1 MANLTTRIGGQ
12 HYYDAATG
20 NNESLL
26 NFWKGTQAQYD
37 ALKQTSATTSGNPSG
52 ASTVT
57 FTVTSSSIFTTG
69 NTVFVT
75 GSGSGNTTRTTG
87 TVSGV
92 PDATS
97 VIVDFIPAYT
107 SGASTGYQIDL
118 YDPNTFYIIT
128 A

>member
-12 HYYDAATG
+12 HYYKAATG

-37 ALKQTSATTSGNPSG
+37 DEKQTSATTSGNPSG
-52 ASTVT
+52 ASSVT
-57 FTVTSSSIFTTG
+57 FTVTSSSIFTVG
-69 NTVFVT
+69 ATVFVT
-75 GSGSGNTTRTTG
+75 GTSGNTTRTEG
-87 TVSGV
+87 TVSAV
-92 PDATS
+92 PNATS
-97 VIVDFIPAYT
+97 VTVAFTPAYT
-107 SGASTGYQIDL
+107 SAAASGYQIDL

>member
-12 HYYDAATG
+12 HYYNSATG

-37 ALKQTSATTSGNPSG
+37 AEKQTGATTSGNPSG
-52 ASTVT
+52 ASSVT
-57 FTVTSSSIFTTG
+57 FTVTSSSIFTVG
-69 NTVFVT
+69 ATVFVT
-75 GSGSGNTTRTTG
+75 GTSGNTTRTEG
-87 TVSGV
+87 TVSAV
-92 PDATS
+92 PSSTTVTVAFT
-97 VIVDFIPAYT
+97 PAYT
-107 SGASTGYQIDL
+107 SAAASGYQIDI

>member
-12 HYYDAATG
+12 HYYKAATG

-26 NFWKGTQAQYD
+26 NFWKGTQAQYN

-52 ASTVT
+52 ASSVT
-57 FTVTSSSIFTTG
+57 FTVTSSGIFAV
-69 NTVFVT
+69 NATVFVT
-75 GSGSGNTTRTTG
+75 GTSGNTTRTQG
-87 TVSGV
+87 TVSAV
-92 PDATS
+92 PNATS
-97 VIVDFIPAYT
+97 VTVSFASAYT
-107 SGASTGYQIDL
+107 SAAASGYQVDV

>member
-12 HYYDAATG
+12 HYYKAATG

-37 ALKQTSATTSGNPSG
+37 AEKQTGATTSGNPSG
-52 ASTVT
+52 ASSVT
-57 FTVTSSSIFTTG
+57 FTVTSSSIFAV
-69 NTVFVT
+69 NATVFVT
-75 GSGSGNTTRTTG
+75 GTSGNTTRTEG
-87 TVSGV
+87 TVSAV
-92 PDATS
+92 PNATS
-97 VIVDFIPAYT
+97 VTVAFTPAYT
-107 SGASTGYQIDL
+107 SAAASGYQVDV

>member
-12 HYYDAATG
+12 HYYKAASG

-37 ALKQTSATTSGNPSG
+37 ALKQTGATTSGNPS
-52 ASTVT
+52 STSSVT
-57 FTVTSSSIFTTG
+57 FTVTSSSIFAV
-69 NTVFVT
+69 NATVFVT
-75 GSGSGNTTRTTG
+75 GTSGNTTRTEG
-87 TVSGV
+87 TVSAV
-92 PDATS
+92 PNATS
-97 VIVDFIPAYT
+97 VTVAFTPAYT
-107 SGASTGYQIDL
+107 SAAASGYQIDI

>member
-12 HYYDAATG
+12 HYYKAATG

-37 ALKQTSATTSGNPSG
+37 AEKQTSATTSGNPSG

-57 FTVTSSSIFTTG
+57 FTVTSSSIFTPG
-69 NTVFVT
+69 ATVFVT
-75 GSGSGNTTRTTG
+75 GTSGNTARTEGAVTAVPSG
-87 TVSGV
+87 TTVTVSF
-92 PDATS
+92 T
-97 VIVDFIPAYT
+97 PAYT
-107 SGASTGYQIDL
+107 SAAASGYQIDI

>member
-12 HYYDAATG
+12 HYYKAATG

-37 ALKQTSATTSGNPSG
+37 AEKQTGATTSGNPSG
-52 ASTVT
+52 ASSVT
-57 FTVTSSSIFTTG
+57 FTVTSSSIFAVG
-69 NTVFVT
+69 ATVFVT
-75 GSGSGNTTRTTG
+75 GTSGNTTRTEG
-87 TVSGV
+87 TVSAV
-92 PDATS
+92 PNATS
-97 VIVDFIPAYT
+97 VTVAFTPAYT
-107 SGASTGYQIDL
+107 SAAASGYQIDI

>member
-12 HYYDAATG
+12 HYYKAATG

-37 ALKQTSATTSGNPSG
+37 AEKQTSATTSGNPSG
-52 ASTVT
+52 ASSVT
-57 FTVTSSSIFTTG
+57 FTVTSSSIFTVG
-69 NTVFVT
+69 ATVFVT
-75 GSGSGNTTRTTG
+75 GTSGNTTRTEG
-87 TVSGV
+87 TVSAV
-92 PDATS
+92 PNATS
-97 VIVDFIPAYT
+97 VTVAFTPAYT
-107 SGASTGYQIDL
+107 SAAASGYQIDL

>member
-12 HYYDAATG
+12 HYYKAATG

-37 ALKQTSATTSGNPSG
+37 AEKQTGATTSGNPSG
-52 ASTVT
+52 ASSVT
-57 FTVTSSSIFTTG
+57 FTVTSSSIFTAG
-69 NTVFVT
+69 ATVFVT
-75 GSGSGNTTRTTG
+75 GTSGNTTRTEG
-87 TVSGV
+87 TVSAV
-92 PDATS
+92 PNATS
-97 VIVDFIPAYT
+97 VTVSFTPAYT
-107 SGASTGYQIDL
+107 SAAASGYQVDL

>member
-12 HYYDAATG
+12 HYYKAATG

-37 ALKQTSATTSGNPSG
+37 AEKQTGATTSGNPSG
-52 ASTVT
+52 ASSVT
-57 FTVTSSSIFTTG
+57 FTVTSSSIFTVG
-69 NTVFVT
+69 ATVFVT
-75 GSGSGNTTRTTG
+75 GTSGNTTRTEG
-87 TVSGV
+87 TVSAV
-92 PDATS
+92 PNATS
-97 VIVDFIPAYT
+97 VTVAFTPAYT
-107 SGASTGYQIDL
+107 SAAASGYQIDI

>member
-12 HYYDAATG
+12 HYYKAATG

-37 ALKQTSATTSGNPSG
+37 AEKQTGATTSGNPSG
-52 ASTVT
+52 ASSVT
-57 FTVTSSSIFTTG
+57 FTVTSSSIFTAG
-69 NTVFVT
+69 ATVFVT
-75 GSGSGNTTRTTG
+75 GTSGNTTRTEG
-87 TVSGV
+87 TVSAV
-92 PDATS
+92 PNATS
-97 VIVDFIPAYT
+97 VTVSFTPAYT
-107 SGASTGYQIDL
+107 SAAASGYQIDI

>member
-12 HYYDAATG
+12 HYYKAATG

-37 ALKQTSATTSGNPSG
+37 ALKQTGATTSGNPSG
-52 ASTVT
+52 VSSVT
-57 FTVTSSSIFTTG
+57 FTVTSPSIFAV
-69 NTVFVT
+69 NATVFVT
-75 GSGSGNTTRTTG
+75 GTSGNTTRTEG
-87 TVSGV
+87 TVSAV
-92 PDATS
+92 PSGTT
-97 VIVDFIPAYT
+97 VTVDFTPA
-107 SGASTGYQIDL
+107 ASSGYQIDL

>member
-12 HYYDAATG
+12 HYYKAATG

-37 ALKQTSATTSGNPSG
+37 AEKQTGATTSGNPSG
-52 ASTVT
+52 ASSVT
-57 FTVTSSSIFTTG
+57 FTVTSSSIFTVG
-69 NTVFVT
+69 ATVFVT
-75 GSGSGNTTRTTG
+75 GTSGNTTRTEGIVSAVPSG
-87 TVSGV
+87 TTVTVGF
-92 PDATS
+92 T
-97 VIVDFIPAYT
+97 PAYT
-107 SGASTGYQIDL
+107 SAAASGYQIDI